1 MKVKI
6 ILLNKSC
13 IFWIK
18 KAIRRNY
25 SWMVHLSGPNF
36 KLEALKEPIRIFLL
50 FAVYVSYVINLIKAF
65 GYDMQGA
72 SEAPCMS

>member
-1 MKVKI
+1 
-6 ILLNKSC
+6 
-13 IFWIK
+13 
-18 KAIRRNY
+18 
-25 SWMVHLSGPNF
+25 MVHLSGPNF

>member
-1 MKVKI
+1 MKVKR
-6 ILLNKSC
+6 ILLNKSY

-18 KAIRRNY
+18 KAILRNY
-25 SWMVHLSGPNF
+25 SWVVPLSGPKF

-50 FAVYVSYVINLIKAF
+50 FAVFVSYVINLIKAF
-65 GYDMQGA
+65 GKYMQGA